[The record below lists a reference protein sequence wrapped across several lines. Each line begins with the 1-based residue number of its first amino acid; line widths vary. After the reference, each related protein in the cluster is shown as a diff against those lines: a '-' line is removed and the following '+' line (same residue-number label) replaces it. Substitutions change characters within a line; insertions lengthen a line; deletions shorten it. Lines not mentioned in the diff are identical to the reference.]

1 MSSVLPGFLGDVMNC
16 KERGWV
22 SAFQVRCRGCGE
34 FLLLLLFRSH
44 DEQVSLLTQQ
54 QPVAE
59 YRVILGAVEAL
70 RHGLDKGLQRRVH
83 GYIEQ
88 LAQRLR
94 ARMEMAHLDLA
105 EALHRDEVLEQ
116 VGRQR
121 RAVRWIGVE
130 IAGAHDEVGRVGR
143 LQEQTSPRP

>member
-1 MSSVLPGFLGDVMNC
+1 MTPRSLVANCNCPLLASMCLSSSAARLEASSGAAIFIEVRRVSSVLPGFLGDVMIC

-34 FLLLLLFRSH
+34 FLLLLLLRSH
-44 DEQVSLLTQQ
+44 DEQLSLLTQQ

-70 RHGLDKGLQRRVH
+70 RHGVDEGLQRRVH

-94 ARMEMAHLDLA
+94 ARMEMA
-105 EALHRDEVLEQ
+105 
-116 VGRQR
+116 
-121 RAVRWIGVE
+121 
-130 IAGAHDEVGRVGR
+130 
-143 LQEQTSPRP
+143 